1 MADTKWH
8 DFNKNGKMDVYED
21 PSKPIDERV
30 EDLLSQM
37 TLEEKLG
44 QLSQVVMEANSDA
57 IHAELLRQGRVGAF
71 LPAWGAIGKPELRN
85 RLQRIAVEESR
96 LGIPFL
102 MGFDAIH
109 GFRTVFP
116 IPLGLSAAWEPEL
129 FTRTHEVSAFEA
141 TAAGIDWSFA
151 PMVDLARDPRWGRI
165 SEGFGED
172 PYLGSLYAAASVK
185 GFQGKDPADRRH
197 VVSCLK
203 HYVGYGAAEGGRDY
217 NTTDISEYNLRN
229 NYLPQFHAGVKAG
242 AMTVMSAFNCLNGV
256 PTSGNRHTLT
266 EILRDEWGFE
276 GFVVSDWASVLELVD
291 QGIAAG
297 PAEAAKLALEAG
309 VDMEMVTSTYID
321 TLAQQVAAGKVSVET
336 IDRAVRRVL
345 RIKFRRGLFENP
357 YVDESWQND
366 AFLRPEALAL
376 AREAAVKSCVLLK
389 NEGRLPLP
397 KDGLKIALIGPLV
410 SDRDEL
416 LGSWAGFG
424 KGKDVVT
431 LEEGVRAKLGPS
443 AQLTVCRGCDLT
455 TGRRTITK
463 TDGSIVEDPDAPAD
477 PVGDQEFAQA
487 IEAAEAADVVVMALG
502 EPRGWSGE
510 NACRAELGLTGRQ
523 EELFN
528 AAVATGKPIVVVLF
542 GGRPMSVVSVQEKAA
557 AVLMAWQPGVQGG
570 HAIADLLFG
579 DAAPSGKLTASFP
592 RSVGQV
598 PVHYNCFNTGRPQYK
613 EYRDSTHLPLYPF
626 GHGLTYTTFEYSP
639 VELSSKR
646 LVEGETVT
654 ATATVRN
661 TGAREGTEVVQLY
674 IRDVAASRVRPI
686 RELKGFAKI
695 TLKPGESRKV
705 SFEIGE
711 EHLGFYD
718 EQGRFLVEPGKF
730 QVWIAKDSASGE
742 PAEFELVRVP

>member
-1 MADTKWH
+1 MADKHWH
-8 DFNKNGKMDVYED
+8 DLNKNGKMDIYEN
-21 PSKPIDERV
+21 PSQPIDARI
-30 EDLLSQM
+30 EDLLAQM

-44 QLSQVVMEANSDA
+44 QLSQVVMQGNSDE
-57 IHAELLRQGRVGAF
+57 IHAEALRKGRIGSF
-71 LPAWGAIGKPELRN
+71 LPAWGAIGKPDLRN
-85 RLQRIAVEESR
+85 RLQKIAVEESR

-116 IPLGLSAAWEPEL
+116 IPLGMAASWEPEL

-141 TAAGIDWSFA
+141 TATGIDWSFA

-185 GFQGKDPADRRH
+185 GFQGQNPADRRH

-242 AMTVMSAFNCLNGV
+242 AMTVMSAFNCLNGI

-266 EILRDEWGFE
+266 EILRDEWGFK
-276 GFVVSDWASVLELVD
+276 GFVVSDWASVLELVE
-291 QGIAAG
+291 QGIADG

-321 TLAQQVAAGKVSVET
+321 TLGEQVAAGKVSLQT
-336 IDRAVRRVL
+336 IDNAVRNVL
-345 RIKFRRGLFENP
+345 RVKFERGIFENP
-357 YVDESWQND
+357 YVDEAWQSD
-366 AFLRPEALAL
+366 AFLRPEAVKL

-389 NEGRLPLP
+389 NEDQLPLS

-410 SDRDEL
+410 SERDEL

-431 LEEGVRAKLGPS
+431 LEEGLRAKLGPN
-443 AQLTVCRGCDLT
+443 AELAVCRGCGLT
-455 TGRRTITK
+455 SGRRTITK
-463 TDGSIVEDPDAPAD
+463 TDGSIVEDPDAPVD
-477 PVGDQEFAQA
+477 EVGDQEFAEA
-487 IEAAEAADVVVMALG
+487 VEAAKNADVVVMALG

-510 NACRAELGLTGRQ
+510 NATRTELGLTGRQ
-523 EELFN
+523 EELFH
-528 AAVATGKPIVVVLF
+528 AAAATGKPIVVVLF
-542 GGRPMSVVSVQEKAA
+542 GGRPMSVVAVQEKAS

-570 HAIADLLFG
+570 NAIADLLFG
-579 DAAPSGKLTASFP
+579 DASPSGKLTASFP

-613 EYRDSTHLPLYPF
+613 DYRDSTHLPLYPF

-639 VELSSKR
+639 VKLSASKLAMGER
-646 LVEGETVT
+646 LT
-654 ATATVRN
+654 ATATIAN
-661 TGAREGTEVVQLY
+661 TGPRMGTEIVQLY

-695 TLKPGESRKV
+695 ELNPGESREV

-711 EHLGFYD
+711 EQLSFLD
-718 EQGRFLVEPGKF
+718 EKGQVLVEPGRF
-730 QVWIAKDSASGE
+730 QVWISRDSASGD
-742 PAEFELVRVP
+742 PATFELV